1 MSINIYLSVNNTY
14 QQIRNNA
21 MYSNNDNFLIIPVI
35 PSEFKINKPQNVEEF
50 ETVSM
55 KKLAFICPPDLKCI
69 SWSSYFPCRDY
80 HFVRGDRI
88 NASDYVYTIDK
99 WVENKLP
106 IRLVITG
113 LENEGSENIF
123 MSSCISEFSYSIGQ
137 DGDFY
142 YDIEFIEYLLT
153 GVNESEEL
161 TLSQY
166 EELSKRIEQVE
177 NDISMLT
184 TGYKTLEDIPEWGRS
199 SVEFLISKGYLLGEE
214 DGSLNIT
221 DQLLKALKI
230 GYVAGAYHTGMI
242 YNYIDNNMPED
253 YRPTIQ
259 DLYDKGYI
267 QGTEDGLNLTEDMM
281 RILTIVAKTGIFNNS
296 L

>member
-1 MSINIYLSVNNTY
+1 M
-14 QQIRNNA
+14 
-21 MYSNNDNFLIIPVI
+21 
-35 PSEFKINKPQNVEEF
+35 
-50 ETVSM
+50 
-55 KKLAFICPPDLKCI
+55 
-69 SWSSYFPCRDY
+69 
-80 HFVRGDRI
+80 
-88 NASDYVYTIDK
+88 YTIDK

-142 YDIEFIEYLLT
+142 YDIEFKEYLLT

>member
-142 YDIEFIEYLLT
+142 YDIEFKEYLLT

-184 TGYKTLEDIPEWGRS
+184 TGYKTLEDIPELS
-199 SVEFLISKGYLLGEE
+199 HIH
-214 DGSLNIT
+214 I
-221 DQLLKALKI
+221 
-230 GYVAGAYHTGMI
+230 
-242 YNYIDNNMPED
+242 
-253 YRPTIQ
+253 
-259 DLYDKGYI
+259 
-267 QGTEDGLNLTEDMM
+267 
-281 RILTIVAKTGIFNNS
+281 
-296 L
+296 

>member
-1 MSINIYLSVNNTY
+1 M
-14 QQIRNNA
+14 
-21 MYSNNDNFLIIPVI
+21 
-35 PSEFKINKPQNVEEF
+35 
-50 ETVSM
+50 
-55 KKLAFICPPDLKCI
+55 
-69 SWSSYFPCRDY
+69 
-80 HFVRGDRI
+80 
-88 NASDYVYTIDK
+88 
-99 WVENKLP
+99 
-106 IRLVITG
+106 
-113 LENEGSENIF
+113 
-123 MSSCISEFSYSIGQ
+123 
-137 DGDFY
+137 
-142 YDIEFIEYLLT
+142 
-153 GVNESEEL
+153 
-161 TLSQY
+161 SQY